1 MRALVTGS
9 SGQVASAL
17 AARAASAANLDLT
30 FLARPSFDLE
40 TPGTIAREIIKQAP
54 DVVLS
59 VAAYTAVDL
68 AEDDPDTAMAVN
80 GEAPGVLA
88 GAAAELGIPILH
100 LSTDYVFAGGGDRP
114 FVETDTPEP
123 STHYGRSKLCGE
135 QAVMRSNPKHVI
147 LRTAWVYGPA
157 GNNFVKTM
165 LSLAEK
171 REHLSVVD
179 DQVGNPTSAFDIAE
193 GILRVLQALEPG
205 ATKPAPY
212 GIYHMAGSEEAS
224 WWAFAK
230 EILRLSS
237 KSGGPTAEVAA
248 VETSAFPTR
257 AGRPANSRLDCTKFT
272 GQFGHTLPG
281 YTQALPDVI
290 AAVLAKA

>member
-17 AARAASAANLDLT
+17 AARATSAANLDLT

-40 TPGTIAREIIKQAP
+40 TPGTIASEIIKQAP

-114 FVETDTPEP
+114 FTETDTPEP
-123 STHYGRSKLCGE
+123 TTHYGRSKLRGE
-135 QAVMRSNPKHVI
+135 QAVMRANPKHII

-165 LSLAEK
+165 LSLAER

-179 DQVGNPTSAFDIAE
+179 DQVGKPHK
-193 GILRVLQALEPG
+193 RVR
-205 ATKPAPY
+205 
-212 GIYHMAGSEEAS
+212 H
-224 WWAFAK
+224 
-230 EILRLSS
+230 
-237 KSGGPTAEVAA
+237 
-248 VETSAFPTR
+248 
-257 AGRPANSRLDCTKFT
+257 C
-272 GQFGHTLPG
+272 
-281 YTQALPDVI
+281 
-290 AAVLAKA
+290 